1 MSRCKACDVILN
13 EHELKRIDHQTGY
26 HLDLCNEC
34 AAHSNDAVLDEINNE
49 LEDINKVFNNI
60 KEEEIDSLLST

>member
-13 EHELKRIDHQTGY
+13 DYELNRIDHQTGH

-34 AAHSNDAVLDEINNE
+34 ASYSNDAVLDEV
-49 LEDINKVFNNI
+49 NKIFDSLSSN
-60 KEEEIDSLLST
+60 EIDSMINT

>member
-13 EHELKRIDHQTGY
+13 EYELKRIDHQTGQ

-34 AAHSNDAVLDEINNE
+34 ASHSNDAVLEE
-49 LEDINKVFNNI
+49 AYKVF
-60 KEEEIDSLLST
+60 DSLSNEELDRMINT